1 MKIATTWDRVCAANQ
16 HLARR
21 NLPLHINQ
29 FLPGSYEVIL
39 LRSDGAYSNVRV
51 GKKMTE
57 LQVSAFVRDV
67 VYA

>member
-1 MKIATTWDRVCAANQ
+1 MRTATTWDRVCAANQ
-16 HLARR
+16 HLAMR

-29 FLPGSYEVIL
+29 FVPGSYEVIL
-39 LRSDGAYSNVRV
+39 LRTDGGFSGVRV
-51 GKKMTE
+51 GQKMTE

>member
-1 MKIATTWDRVCAANQ
+1 MKTATTWDRVCSANQ

-29 FLPGSYEVIL
+29 FVPGSYEVIL
-39 LRSDGAYSNVRV
+39 LRSDGGLSNVRV
-51 GKKMTE
+51 GRKMTE

-67 VYA
+67 VFS